1 MRRGVLTVALLSAW
15 LVNASPAAAQS
26 ATEEKPWF
34 ATAGIGGAFGTLGS
48 WQGDLENLSVE
59 VMGGRS
65 INPWLAIVGEF
76 GGALHNPPDKGDK
89 IACSTPSC
97 TLDFNNIAAAALARP
112 ADIHTNG
119 LHWNGNVWISPPVNL
134 KYAAPYITA
143 GYGGYT
149 SSAVRE
155 TDFGLVHNNVE
166 TNPAGNIGGGVLIP
180 VYRFVSVRADYR
192 AYFVSRDDSVTVN
205 TFSLTVGVGGR
216 R

>member
-1 MRRGVLTVALLSAW
+1 MRRGVLTVALLSA
-15 LVNASPAAAQS
+15 LVINAAPAAAQS

-34 ATAGIGGAFGTLGS
+34 ASAGIGGAFGTLGS

-65 INPWLAIVGEF
+65 LKPWLAIVGEF
-76 GGALHNPPDKGDK
+76 GGALHTPPDKSEG
-89 IACSTPSC
+89 IAS
-97 TLDFNNIAAAALARP
+97 LDFTGIAAAAQARP
-112 ADIHTNG
+112 AEIHTNG
-119 LHWNGNVWISPPVNL
+119 LHWNANVWISPPVNV
-134 KYAAPYITA
+134 KYVAPYITG

-149 SSAVRE
+149 GSAVRE

-166 TNPAGNIGGGVLIP
+166 TNPAFNVGGGILWP

-192 AYFVSRDDSVTVN
+192 YYGISNDADSKLSEFT
-205 TFSLTVGVGGR
+205 LTLGVGGR